1 MNNKA
6 FTLSELIVVLFISAT
21 VYLITSLYLV
31 NNRQIYASDVTIKA
45 ALTYY
50 NSLQKKAR
58 LTETSYYMTCFNNQ
72 IVFQS
77 PTNNH
82 FSDKEFILPKNHHFT
97 RYQRLKIPGNGEI
110 MPTTLAIQTPSGIR
124 KITIQLGGQY
134 VIKSKN

>member
-50 NSLQKKAR
+50 NSLQKKR
-58 LTETSYYMTCFNNQ
+58 ETLWRCYRSASANDRRMGKTRDL
-72 IVFQS
+72 
-77 PTNNH
+77 
-82 FSDKEFILPKNHHFT
+82 FSEL
-97 RYQRLKIPGNGEI
+97 
-110 MPTTLAIQTPSGIR
+110 R
-124 KITIQLGGQY
+124 K
-134 VIKSKN
+134 